1 MQVIYIDQ
9 PNSGQRLTRYLER
22 YLPFAPKGFLYK
34 MLRKKNIVLNGHKAL
49 GNEILSRGDEITLW
63 LSDETIQGFMG
74 DGGAR
79 KNGLAGT
86 AETGKDNSVTVS
98 HDLHE
103 EYPVTNSHDLYET
116 YPTTDLQILYEDAHV
131 ILINKPAGMLSQRA
145 AGEEPSLCEYLIGY
159 LLRSGAI
166 TPENL
171 KTMKPS
177 VCNRLDRNTSGIVC
191 CGKSI
196 AGLQALSAL
205 LRDRSVHKYYQAL
218 VMGRIDQEMKLEGLI
233 QKDGAANVSRTI
245 LEKSSD
251 GATISHDAK
260 YACTFIRPLR
270 HMKTQGREMT
280 LVEAEL
286 ITGRSHQIRSA
297 LSAAGHAIVGDVKY
311 ASKEEKTFFLQQLH
325 VRSQLLHC
333 ARMVFPKL
341 EEPLAGLSERTVV
354 APLPKKVDIGRAGV

>member
-34 MLRKKNIVLNGHKAL
+34 MLRKKNIVLNGHKAS
-49 GNEILSRGDEITLW
+49 GNEILSRGDEIKLW
-63 LSDETIQGFMG
+63 LSDETIRSFMG
-74 DGGAR
+74 DGEIR
-79 KNGLAGT
+79 KDGLA
-86 AETGKDNSVTVS
+86 
-98 HDLHE
+98 
-103 EYPVTNSHDLYET
+103 PVTISHDLYET

-297 LSAAGHAIVGDVKY
+297 LSAAGHAIAGDVKY

>member
-34 MLRKKNIVLNGHKAL
+34 MLRKKNIVLNGHKAS
-49 GNEILSRGDEITLW
+49 GNEILSRGDEIKLW
-63 LSDETIQGFMG
+63 LSDETIRSFMG
-74 DGGAR
+74 DGENR
-79 KNGLAGT
+79 KDGLA
-86 AETGKDNSVTVS
+86 
-98 HDLHE
+98 
-103 EYPVTNSHDLYET
+103 PVTISHDLYET
-116 YPTTDLQILYEDAHV
+116 YPVTDLQILYEDAHV

-297 LSAAGHAIVGDVKY
+297 LSAAGHAIAGDVKY